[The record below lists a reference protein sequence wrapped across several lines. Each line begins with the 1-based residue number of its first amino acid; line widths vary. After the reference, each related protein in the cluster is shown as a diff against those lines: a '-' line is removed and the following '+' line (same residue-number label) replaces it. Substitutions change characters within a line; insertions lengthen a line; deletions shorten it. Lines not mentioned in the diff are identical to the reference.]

1 VIRDEDEPAGRRD
14 VLDPVRLGA
23 EVVAVE
29 PARDRRGGPH
39 RVARHP
45 ERVVAELVAMD
56 DERLRAACNIVLRHG
71 VAKLSE
77 AVEETH
83 GEVL

>member
-1 VIRDEDEPAGRRD
+1 M
-14 VLDPVRLGA
+14 RLGA
-23 EVVAVE
+23 EVMTVE
-29 PARDRRGGPH
+29 PPRDDGGSPH
-39 RVARHP
+39 RIARHP
-45 ERVVAELVAMD
+45 ERVEAELVAMND
-56 DERLRAACNIVLRHG
+56 KRLRTACNIVLRHG